1 MVPLDTL
8 DPAVATAR
16 RSFFFSVVVSFAER
30 SPNTT
35 VTLRDLTVGDAVGLA
50 DGVGVADGVVV
61 GLAEGDPEGLADGVV
76 VGLAEGDPEGLAE
89 GVGVGDGVAT
99 ELSSVKAAVSNVGF
113 LKIPAAAQS
122 PSAGHDTEVN
132 PALGLES
139 WTPAPNVAGMAAAQ
153 VPFV

>member
-1 MVPLDTL
+1 MTL
-8 DPAVATAR
+8 DPAVAIAFN
-16 RSFFFSVVVSFAER
+16 SFFFSVAVSFDER
-30 SPNTT
+30 SPK
-35 VTLRDLTVGDAVGLA
+35 VTLNFRDLTTGVTEGLVEGD
-50 DGVGVADGVVV
+50 GVADGVVV

-139 WTPAPNVAGMAAAQ
+139 WTPAPNVAGMALAQ